1 MIIKLAVKKPL
12 EVVELI
18 SIQNLS
24 LSFERRFELNLNSE
38 YYPNF
43 ALVIKNNFDDFLTKN
58 NLPGILPTFD
68 VAKS

>member
-1 MIIKLAVKKPL
+1 MIIKLAVKKPS

-18 SIQNLS
+18 SIQNLN
-24 LSFERRFELNLNSE
+24 FERRFELNLNSE

-43 ALVIKNNFDDFLTKN
+43 ALVIKNNFENFFKIKN

>member
-43 ALVIKNNFDDFLTKN
+43 ALVIKNNFDDF
-58 NLPGILPTFD
+58 
-68 VAKS
+68 